1 MQVQEQEDLVQNKSL
16 PFIQSVCALP
26 ISTYI
31 SFSKCTRGIEV
42 APCIVYCTA
51 VNPVRILQQKGRK
64 ESPESIKHLACPK
77 ERNKTKQN
85 KYQIT
90 VSKVPS

>member
-1 MQVQEQEDLVQNKSL
+1 MCPTDLYLYIVFQVYPGS
-16 PFIQSVCALP
+16 
-26 ISTYI
+26 
-31 SFSKCTRGIEV
+31 RGIEV

-77 ERNKTKQN
+77 ERNKTKQK

-90 VSKVPS
+90 VSNFPS